1 MTTQRDEQDRPRLII
16 TTFENDTVE
25 VEDFEGFRYWGA
37 PSELTAH
44 ERIIWA
50 DACAKHRAASKALR
64 EAQETMEHFLYL
76 DETFLET
83 QR

>member
-1 MTTQRDEQDRPRLII
+1 MTTHRDEQDRPRLII

-44 ERIIWA
+44 ERLQWA
-50 DACAKHRAASKALR
+50 EACAKHRAASEALR
-64 EAQETMEHFLYL
+64 EAQEVMEKFLYL

>member
-1 MTTQRDEQDRPRLII
+1 MTTHRDEQDRPRLII

-44 ERIIWA
+44 ERLIWA